1 MKQIKSCL
9 FKKPFFLVM
18 ILIIIN
24 IGICWKCGA
33 DQIKKRIKPAPLKL
47 PEDNN
52 RRRLDSRYAPIRIF
66 PDYSN
71 LKETSSID
79 SNTLQRIRS
88 LISET
93 CNEFSRFLKIAHY
106 GVDLSGYENI
116 IKEQCAIDSLGSD
129 YENYLKYFDV
139 IIFPSFDSTLGNGVL
154 AAAGL
159 CLYSSSTLRPYMGV
173 LLINPE
179 LSFSKTNTELYMKN
193 LIFHELTHVL
203 VFDPELFNALG
214 MSSVK
219 IFDGSFVTFV
229 NSPRV
234 LTKARQHFN
243 CTTLNGIPLEN
254 QGSEGSAG
262 SHWEARYMLGDYM
275 ISTDYIENIISDITL
290 ALFEDSGFYKV
301 DYYSG
306 GLFKFGKNAGC
317 SFFNQKCIENGQTN
331 FANEFC
337 TNFNGDFCTRSKAI
351 KGKCLVFRHQDTIPS
366 RYRYFDSKKDGGF
379 RAANYCPVSILED
392 DENDYYPTNCNSGTS
407 TLESD
412 YGEVIG
418 NSSFCFISSLLPS
431 SSSLSPTSQAICY
444 NVKCDKANKQLIINI
459 GSNSVICPKD
469 GGTLS
474 NPVGFKG
481 SINCPEYNEICGYDS
496 DDDVI
501 CNEMFDC
508 LHSQVETDVRTFS
521 YFPLEEDF
529 IEPIYINNNVRNIN
543 INYMMIFLILFLI

>member
-18 ILIIIN
+18 ILITFN

-337 TNFNGDFCTRSKAI
+337 TNFNGDFC
-351 KGKCLVFRHQDTIPS
+351 
-366 RYRYFDSKKDGGF
+366 
-379 RAANYCPVSILED
+379 LE
-392 DENDYYPTNCNSGTS
+392 
-407 TLESD
+407 
-412 YGEVIG
+412 
-418 NSSFCFISSLLPS
+418 
-431 SSSLSPTSQAICY
+431 Q
-444 NVKCDKANKQLIINI
+444 QII
-459 GSNSVICPKD
+459 V
-469 GGTLS
+469 L
-474 NPVGFKG
+474 
-481 SINCPEYNEICGYDS
+481 
-496 DDDVI
+496 
-501 CNEMFDC
+501 
-508 LHSQVETDVRTFS
+508 
-521 YFPLEEDF
+521 
-529 IEPIYINNNVRNIN
+529 
-543 INYMMIFLILFLI
+543 